1 MNDTRPVNL
10 DLMSIKLPL
19 SALASILHRV
29 SAVIIWVGFAVL
41 LAVLCYAT
49 RSEESFQELAAL
61 LSGNF
66 IVQFV
71 VWGFLS
77 ALGYY
82 CVATL
87 KHLVQDFGF
96 FEDKQSG
103 QVISGVTLGLGALMV
118 ILAGILV
125 WL

>member
-49 RSEESFQELAAL
+49 RSEESFQELAAAL
-61 LSGNF
+61 GGNF
-66 IVQFV
+66 LVQFV

-82 CVATL
+82 CVATV
-87 KHLVQDFGF
+87 KHLVQDMGF

-103 QVISGVTLGLGALMV
+103 QVISGVALGLGALMV
-118 ILAGILV
+118 ILAGALV

>member
-49 RSEESFQELAAL
+49 RSEESFQELTATL
-61 LSGNF
+61 DGNF
-66 IVQFV
+66 LVKFF

-82 CVATL
+82 CVATV
-87 KHLVQDFGF
+87 KHLVQDMGF

-103 QVISGVTLGLGALMV
+103 QAISGATLGLGALMV
-118 ILAGILV
+118 ILAGALV

>member
-49 RSEESFQELAAL
+49 RSEDSFQELAAAL
-61 LSGNF
+61 GGNF
-66 IVQFV
+66 LVQFV

-82 CVATL
+82 CVATV
-87 KHLVQDFGF
+87 KHLVQDMGF

-103 QVISGVTLGLGALMV
+103 QVISGVALGLGARMV
-118 ILAGILV
+118 ILAGALV